1 MTVWRSPV
9 AAWRNRTFADIWA
22 SYRKWRSGTVP
33 DDEGTR
39 AAFDAIGMG
48 IRDEGE
54 FFLALL
60 AQFDRDL
67 YWTYVAANRD
77 PAVIRELLLHPLLL
91 PGFNDSGAHVTNMAF
106 YDGNLRAL
114 RIGLDESEQC
124 FSHMVGRLTREPA
137 DFFGID
143 AGRIDIGSSA
153 DITLID
159 PQALAHYDGEA
170 GVRMIRRDLFG
181 CEQLVNRSDGVVD
194 AVFLGGRLV
203 WDGTGYTDRLLHP
216 RAGRALRAR

>member
-1 MTVWRSPV
+1 
-9 AAWRNRTFADIWA
+9 
-22 SYRKWRSGTVP
+22 
-33 DDEGTR
+33 
-39 AAFDAIGMG
+39 MG

-194 AVFLGGRLV
+194 GVFLGGRLV
-203 WDGTGYTDRLLHP
+203 WDGAGYTDRLLHP